1 MAATRRV
8 MVQRGVAMLRV
19 ADVAREA
26 GVSPGIVHY
35 YFESKDDLIRET
47 FEDNFSSSFE
57 RRSVLWK
64 EDLAADKKLGKLL
77 QSYVPVDEA
86 TRESWHVWLE
96 LWVGAL
102 QDEKLRQLNETAYG
116 EWRRL
121 ILDVIDQGV
130 DEGVF
135 VAEGLDAKVNQLL
148 AMIDGLAVQALLGS
162 TSITPE
168 AMQELCARFVTDHLA
183 AG

>member
-8 MVQRGVAMLRV
+8 MVQRGVSMLRV

-64 EDLAADKKLGKLL
+64 EDLPADKKLGKLL

-130 DEGVF
+130 AEGVF

-162 TSITPE
+162 TSITPA
-168 AMQELCARFVTDHLA
+168 AMQELCALFVTDHLA